1 MTNAKTENSNQKS
14 DLEIFP
20 LNTDKDT
27 KIILE
32 AENSK
37 WNTDLLD
44 EYFPQWRDPNTFS
57 TDAYLKEE
65 FQIKTDDQIRK
76 ILEEI

>member
-44 EYFPQWRDPNTFS
+44 EYFP
-57 TDAYLKEE
+57 
-65 FQIKTDDQIRK
+65 
-76 ILEEI
+76 